1 MKVKHRER
9 HIYLSPTHGH
19 DEGLEGHLAVVQ
31 DSVQGTLFL
40 AVVQDSVQ
48 GTLFIDLKYIENYF
62 GYITLGRF
70 VS

>member
-31 DSVQGTLFL
+31 DSVQGTLF
-40 AVVQDSVQ
+40 
-48 GTLFIDLKYIENYF
+48 IDLKYIENYF